1 MVSWARSAPWQ
12 PPLRRRR
19 RAWPERAPHGARA
32 RPRAGWARCSARAP
46 ARRPRRVRQ
55 GPAPRAAPARR
66 TLRRRGRRAQPR
78 RPLRP
83 RLQARPREGAARAQQ
98 TVPPQTSHAMLRPG
112 AARPRQVLARAAP
125 ARPQWAEL
133 RPGRAALRLPPAPR
147 SSQHACPCIRQ
158 QTCRAPSRARPGQA
172 AAGAARSPRSPRA
185 APPARRLPRG
195 RAGARRTRTRSRC
208 RPARSTAWRP
218 QTGTP
223 AVVSIAGRLRAW
235 LMTQT
240 ADAHAHTGGLVTIW

>member
-12 PPLRRRR
+12 PPRRRRR

-125 ARPQWAEL
+125 ARPQWVEL
-133 RPGRAALRLPPAPR
+133 RPGRAALRHPPAPR
-147 SSQHACPCIRQ
+147 RSQQA
-158 QTCRAPSRARPGQA
+158 CRAPSRARPGQA
-172 AAGAARSPRSPRA
+172 AAGPARSPRSPRA

-218 QTGTP
+218 QTGAP
-223 AVVSIAGRLRAW
+223 AVVSIAGRLRAR